1 MGTISNVALDIC
13 VTAAVATLN
22 LKMVSTYLLPIV
34 IYTVVLVA
42 LTIFVCF
49 FFGKRWVG
57 KDWFETVLIIFGQG
71 LGSSTTG
78 MALGRCADPDG
89 KTCAYDSFGVSAS
102 VMGPVASFMV
112 ALFPMLCMQSDWIV
126 IGISLAVVVACL
138 LIGELTLRRK

>member
-102 VMGPVASFMV
+102 VMGPVASLWSPCSPCSV
-112 ALFPMLCMQSDWIV
+112 CKAT
-126 IGISLAVVVACL
+126 GSLLVFLSPWWWPACL
-138 LIGELTLRRK
+138 SVN